1 MQIETI
7 RLKNFKVFQ
16 SLELTGLPGLAV
28 FVGANGTGK
37 STLFDVFAFLS
48 EALQG
53 NVTSALAKRGGFKE
67 VRSRMSTGNIEIELQ
82 FRLEITG
89 KERLVTYLLEIG
101 EFKNRPIIEKEILR
115 YKRGRY
121 GSPYQFL
128 HFSRGAGY
136 AVTNEEDFNKKEEA
150 LDREEQKLGSPDILA
165 IKGLGQFDRFK
176 AANAFRN
183 FIENWHVSD
192 FHISDARPTREAG
205 YAEHLSA
212 RGDNLAL
219 VAQYMYENHPEVFDT
234 VLQKMASRVPG
245 VKKVEAK
252 TTEDGRI
259 VLKFQD
265 GSFKDPFIARYVS
278 DGTIK
283 MFAYLLLLHDPAPHP
298 LLCVEEPENQ
308 IYPNLLTELLEEFR
322 IYGNTG
328 GGQVFITSHSPDLLN
343 AAEPA
348 EVFWLTKKDG
358 YTQVHAAGD
367 DAMIQAQYA
376 EGNPLGYLWKTR
388 MFQGIDPV

>member
-28 FVGANGTGK
+28 FVGVNGTGK

-67 VRSRMSTGNIEIELQ
+67 VKSRMSTGNIEIELQ

-136 AVTNEEDFNKKEEA
+136 AVTNEEDFNK
-150 LDREEQKLGSPDILA
+150 
-165 IKGLGQFDRFK
+165 
-176 AANAFRN
+176 
-183 FIENWHVSD
+183 
-192 FHISDARPTREAG
+192 
-205 YAEHLSA
+205 
-212 RGDNLAL
+212 
-219 VAQYMYENHPEVFDT
+219 
-234 VLQKMASRVPG
+234 
-245 VKKVEAK
+245 
-252 TTEDGRI
+252 
-259 VLKFQD
+259 
-265 GSFKDPFIARYVS
+265 
-278 DGTIK
+278 
-283 MFAYLLLLHDPAPHP
+283 
-298 LLCVEEPENQ
+298 
-308 IYPNLLTELLEEFR
+308 
-322 IYGNTG
+322 
-328 GGQVFITSHSPDLLN
+328 
-343 AAEPA
+343 
-348 EVFWLTKKDG
+348 
-358 YTQVHAAGD
+358 
-367 DAMIQAQYA
+367 
-376 EGNPLGYLWKTR
+376 
-388 MFQGIDPV
+388 